1 MTATLYIV
9 ATPIGNLAD
18 ITFRAVD
25 ILKKVDYIA
34 AEDTRH
40 SAYLLQHYA
49 IDTPML
55 AYHEH
60 SGEGQTEKVLALL
73 QQGKNIALISD
84 AGTPL
89 ISDPGYRLVRRAR
102 QLEMPVVPVP
112 GPSALVA
119 ALSASGL
126 ATDSF
131 SFHGF
136 LPAREKAR
144 RDALELLKSQP
155 STLIFYEAPHRIAET
170 LADMCVIFGV
180 ERMVTLARELT
191 KNYET
196 IRQMRLD
203 EMALWVE
210 SDHNQQRGEIVLM
223 VEGASLKGEADVMGE
238 EAKALVCLL
247 IDELPPRQVSK
258 IVALHYRVPKKIV
271 YDYVLGLKK

>member
-49 IDTPML
+49 IATPML

-73 QQGKNIALISD
+73 QQGKSIALISD

-89 ISDPGYRLVRRAR
+89 ISDPGYRLVKRAR
-102 QLEMPVVPVP
+102 QLEMSVVPVP

-131 SFHGF
+131 SFQGF

-170 LADMCVIFGV
+170 LADMCAIFGV

-223 VEGASLKGEADVMGE
+223 VEGASLKDEADVMGE

-247 IDELPPRQVSK
+247 IDELPPRQISK